1 MKCKSILYSLYL
13 AIGTLVLL
21 VLIVTRVDSP
31 LCKICAEH
39 REVDKT
45 FVPIVDENES
55 QPTNKHD
62 VMDHESVFS
71 IDTEMEEN
79 SANHSFVGPVE
90 RQDSGNDAENIDMMR
105 MHMYVA
111 GMNLLSSTPSHES
124 TPLYTIKTYIH
135 FRFVNSPRD

>member
-1 MKCKSILYSLYL
+1 MHSSYDMKCKSILYSLYL

-62 VMDHESVFS
+62 VMDHESVVS

-90 RQDSGNDAENIDMMR
+90 RQDSGNDAENIDIVKETYSIDQISIISTDMR
-105 MHMYVA
+105 ETENM
-111 GMNLLSSTPSHES
+111 SS
-124 TPLYTIKTYIH
+124 
-135 FRFVNSPRD
+135 N

>member
-1 MKCKSILYSLYL
+1 MKCKSIRYSLYL

-55 QPTNKHD
+55 QRTDKHD
-62 VMDHESVFS
+62 DMDHESVVS

-79 SANHSFVGPVE
+79 SANHSFVGSVE
-90 RQDSGNDAENIDMMR
+90 RQDSGNDVDNIEVVNDTNSIDQISIISTDKGETENM
-105 MHMYVA
+105 
-111 GMNLLSSTPSHES
+111 TP
-124 TPLYTIKTYIH
+124 
-135 FRFVNSPRD
+135 N

>member
-1 MKCKSILYSLYL
+1 MKCEFIRFSLYL

-39 REVDKT
+39 REVEKT

-55 QPTNKHD
+55 QRTEKHD
-62 VMDHESVFS
+62 DMDHESVVS

-79 SANHSFVGPVE
+79 SANHSFAGPVE
-90 RQDSGNDAENIDMMR
+90 LQDRGNDVDNIEVVKDAYSIDQISIISTDMR
-105 MHMYVA
+105 E
-111 GMNLLSSTPSHES
+111 TES
-124 TPLYTIKTYIH
+124 MTS
-135 FRFVNSPRD
+135 N